1 MRSLDEVH
9 QEIGVIWHNILG
21 DAAEGPTLVGHLAGY
36 PIELNIKTLV
46 MTWIVMII
54 VALVG
59 ILATRNLSL
68 DKPGRL
74 QVCYETVYEFL
85 KGLIYD
91 NITSEK
97 RAASMV
103 TFILTLFTFLWF
115 SNLIGLV
122 PTMMSPT
129 ADINTT
135 VGMALMVFIIIQIL
149 SAKDKGLGYF
159 KHFVEPFPFFLPLV
173 IVEELAKPVTLSFR
187 LFGNIYA
194 GEVLIAVLLGM
205 IPLTA
210 TLLGGFTASVIW
222 LAFSIFVGTIQAFIF
237 SMLTIVY
244 TSQAVNKH

>member
-9 QEIGVIWHNILG
+9 QDLGVLWHNILG
-21 DAAEGPTLVGHLAGY
+21 DAADGPTLVGHLAGY
-36 PIELNIKTLV
+36 PIEFNFKTII
-46 MTWIVMII
+46 MTWIVM
-54 VALVG
+54 VLVSLIG
-59 ILATRNLSL
+59 ILATRKLSL

-74 QVCYETVYEFL
+74 QVCYEAVHDFL
-85 KGLIYD
+85 KGLIFD
-91 NITSEK
+91 NINDDK
-97 RAASMV
+97 RASSLVA
-103 TFILTLFTFLWF
+103 FILTLFTFLWF

-135 VGMALMVFIIIQIL
+135 LGMALMVYITIQFL

-159 KHFVEPFPFFLPLV
+159 RHFVEPFPFFLPLV
-173 IVEELAKPVTLSFR
+173 IVEEIAKPVTLAFR

-194 GEVLIAVLLGM
+194 GEVLIAVLLGL
-205 IPLTA
+205 IPLVA
-210 TLLGGFTASVIW
+210 TFLGGFTASVIW

-244 TSQAVNKH
+244 TSQAVNK